1 MNIFQITSVLVS
13 ILYKFFPE
21 FPELYVNSSDQL
33 HILKN
38 IFGFFIYYAFWV
50 LDTLSPIFLYMLY
63 KNSHT
68 DCVSYIL
75 VHAVC
80 IKPTIQTV
88 SYIFIHAK

>member
-38 IFGFFIYYAFWV
+38 IFGFFIYYAF
-50 LDTLSPIFLYMLY
+50 
-63 KNSHT
+63 
-68 DCVSYIL
+68 
-75 VHAVC
+75 
-80 IKPTIQTV
+80 
-88 SYIFIHAK
+88 